1 MKHINANTKT
11 TSRFVNAYNRS
22 KETTLYE
29 CYNTFSTAKA
39 CAERECRRMMYNEN
53 GNGFQIISFN
63 TFGFSCGWMVGE
75 NILRVETP
83 QSSYEIAL

>member
-1 MKHINANTKT
+1 MKHLNKNTKNA
-11 TSRFVNAYNRS
+11 SRFVNAYYRS
-22 KETTLYE
+22 NETSLRE
-29 CYNTFSTAKA
+29 CYNTYSTAKA
-39 CAERECRRMMYNEN
+39 CAERECRRMMLNEN
-53 GNGFQIISFN
+53 GNGFRIISFN